1 VGNLTMLSAGFLS
14 PNLSISFSSEGFCP
28 NARNRPAEP
37 QQPITS
43 QQFANL
49 ARFAH
54 ALALE
59 PFWPDR

>member
-1 VGNLTMLSAGFLS
+1 MLSAGFLS
-14 PNLSISFSSEGFCP
+14 PNLSSS
-28 NARNRPAEP
+28 RKRPAEP
-37 QQPITS
+37 QQPITG

-49 ARFAH
+49 ARFAY

>member
-14 PNLSISFSSEGFCP
+14 PNLSSSFSSDGFYP
-28 NARNRPAEP
+28 KARKRPAEP
-37 QQPITS
+37 QQPITG